1 MATPN
6 VCEMARLT
14 FSILLLLLLLG
25 FFFSLSKAQNGTA
38 NSSAESGSGEA
49 GTGESHEEEGE
60 CRPESERAFDSQV
73 RIARFK
79 FDEVRVLIIV
89 TGFIMIAVLAKTGE
103 FK

>member
-1 MATPN
+1 
-6 VCEMARLT
+6 MARLT

-25 FFFSLSKAQNGTA
+25 FFSSLSKAQNGTA

-49 GTGESHEEEGE
+49 GTGESHKVEEDP
-60 CRPESERAFDSQV
+60 CRPERERAFDSQV

-89 TGFIMIAVLAKTGE
+89 TGFIMIAVLAKMGE
-103 FK
+103 FKYC

>member
-1 MATPN
+1 
-6 VCEMARLT
+6 MARLT

-25 FFFSLSKAQNGTA
+25 FFSSLSKAQNGTA

-49 GTGESHEEEGE
+49 GTGESHEVEDP
-60 CRPESERAFDSQV
+60 CRPERERAFDSQV

-89 TGFIMIAVLAKTGE
+89 TGFIMIAVLAKMGE
-103 FK
+103 FKYC